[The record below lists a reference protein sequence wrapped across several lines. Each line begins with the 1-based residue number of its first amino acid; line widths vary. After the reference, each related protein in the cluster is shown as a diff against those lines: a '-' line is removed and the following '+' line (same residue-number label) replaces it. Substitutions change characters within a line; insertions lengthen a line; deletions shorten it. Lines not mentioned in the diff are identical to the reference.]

1 MNQLVLLVSDDEM
14 ELLYNEVSRHADI
27 NGDEQSEEMEA
38 LGEKIRTAIE
48 ELE

>member
-1 MNQLVLLVSDDEM
+1 MNQLVLNLSDDDLERLHEM
-14 ELLYNEVSRHADI
+14 TQY
-27 NGDEQSEEMEA
+27 GDVDGEFQSPEMEA